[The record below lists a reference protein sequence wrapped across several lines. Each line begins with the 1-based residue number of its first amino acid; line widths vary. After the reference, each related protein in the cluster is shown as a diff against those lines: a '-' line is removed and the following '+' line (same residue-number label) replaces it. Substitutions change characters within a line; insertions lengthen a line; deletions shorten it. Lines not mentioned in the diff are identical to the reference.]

1 MFVLDLTV
9 DNMQQVWP
17 GLRLASASYVSIFVY
32 GSEFVRHF
40 LSDFIDLVDRFV
52 IVGAEC

>member
-32 GSEFVRHF
+32 GSEFVLHF